1 MNVKIR
7 HTPLGEKVFRRLTA
21 EIENETFKQG
31 AFLPAERELALR
43 FGVSRVVVRETTKR
57 LEQSGFVTSR
67 RGVGVQVTNN
77 PSFPVQ
83 QIIRR
88 MLPGDAERLRQSAE
102 ARRLIEPELA
112 ALAALKATPGA
123 IAALEVIHAR
133 LRLAENVQE
142 AASRDIAFHDAI
154 ANLAGNKVL
163 AMMLKSMAEFGQLS
177 REVTIGNFGVGK
189 AHSHHE
195 KILRAIAAGD
205 SAAARKAMKNHL
217 EAAHADL
224 S

>member
-77 PSFPVQ
+77 PSLPVQ

-123 IAALEVIHAR
+123 IAALGVPTYGVFR
-133 LRLAENVQE
+133 QVL
-142 AASRDIAFHDAI
+142 SRAWTPPLSPACSPDGWPPGKEPCPA
-154 ANLAGNKVL
+154 LSP
-163 AMMLKSMAEFGQLS
+163 SMA
-177 REVTIGNFGVGK
+177 K
-189 AHSHHE
+189 
-195 KILRAIAAGD
+195 
-205 SAAARKAMKNHL
+205 
-217 EAAHADL
+217 
-224 S
+224 